1 MSWNTRIVG
10 SDMVDPSI
18 LCPNPK
24 NWRRHP
30 KHQQDAMTN
39 VFNEIGWIQDI
50 IVNKTTGNIIDGHM
64 RAELAVKNK
73 EKLVPVKYVELS
85 EEEERQAL
93 ITYDPL
99 SALAEQDN
107 ETLKQLLGDISNSID
122 MSKFDFGKDVMNSML
137 PHTDEELDDVP
148 LVPDTPT
155 TKLGDIIQL
164 GRHRLMCGD
173 CTDSEV
179 VERLMQGEKAD
190 MVFTDPPYGVSYTGG
205 IQFKSGGAVIDNRKM
220 ICGDDADI
228 YPVLFD
234 ILPLVVNGPCY
245 IWFAGTKAR
254 SLYESA
260 ERTGEIHAMIIWVKN
275 GGYGALNA
283 NYKQKHEPCLY
294 WKPKGATLDFTGATT
309 ETTVWDIDKDG
320 VNKYHPTQKPI
331 ALAVKAIGNHANA
344 KMVLD
349 LFLGS
354 GTTMI
359 ACENLGRK
367 CRGCEIDPGYV
378 AVILQRYKDTFPDK
392 EIKLL

>member
-1 MSWNTRIVG
+1 MSDDV
-10 SDMVDPSI
+10 
-18 LCPNPK
+18 
-24 NWRRHP
+24 
-30 KHQQDAMTN
+30 
-39 VFNEIGWIQDI
+39 
-50 IVNKTTGNIIDGHM
+50 
-64 RAELAVKNK
+64 
-73 EKLVPVKYVELS
+73 
-85 EEEERQAL
+85 
-93 ITYDPL
+93 
-99 SALAEQDN
+99 
-107 ETLKQLLGDISNSID
+107 TLYLGDCLEVL
-122 MSKFDFGKDVMNSML
+122 KTL
-137 PHTDEELDDVP
+137 PAGSVDA
-148 LVPDTPT
+148 
-155 TKLGDIIQL
+155 
-164 GRHRLMCGD
+164 
-173 CTDSEV
+173 V
-179 VERLMQGEKAD
+179 V
-190 MVFTDPPYGVSYTGG
+190 TDPPYGVSYTGG

-354 GTTMI
+354 GTTLI
-359 ACENLGRK
+359 ACEQLNRICYGM
-367 CRGCEIDPGYV
+367 EISPQYCD
-378 AVILQRYKDTFPDK
+378 VIVNRW
-392 EIKLL
+392 EKLTGKKAKLVGEVGE